1 METCGG
7 AHHWGRVLAAMG
19 HEVKLIPAQY
29 VKPYVKSNKND
40 AADAEAICEA
50 AQRPQMR
57 FAVVKNEDIQ
67 AMLCLHRTRRLLVK
81 QRTQMINSL
90 RGQCTEF
97 GLIGA
102 RNRTGL
108 AKLLDII
115 RDDDD
120 ARLPATARVALRMFL
135 EILDHTGQKIAEL
148 EKELGKWHRGNA
160 QSRRL
165 ETIPGIGP
173 LTATALVAALGDGA
187 QFRNGRQFSAS
198 LGLVP
203 RQEGTGGKVKL
214 GRISKRGDAYLRS
227 NLVHGAR
234 SAMHWQ
240 LRRGGPGAPRLKAR
254 VDEKSFNRVAV
265 AVANRNARIAW
276 AMVRRGESYQRG
288 YAEKRAA

>member
-1 METCGG
+1 MNEISTVGFDLGKRFFQVRCADERGTCMLNRKLRRDQVEAFFDRLPRCLIAMETCGG
-7 AHHWGRVLAAMG
+7 AHHWGRVLRAMG

-50 AQRPQMR
+50 AQRPGMR
-57 FAVVKNEDIQ
+57 FAAVKTEEIQ
-67 AMLCLHRTRRLLVK
+67 AMLSLHRTRRLLIK
-81 QRTQMINSL
+81 QRTQMVNSL

-97 GLIGA
+97 GLIAA

-120 ARLPATARVALRMFL
+120 DRLPQTARVALGMFVEML
-135 EILDHTGQKIAEL
+135 NHTSDKIAEL
-148 EKELGKWHRGNA
+148 ERELRKWHRGNA

-165 ETIPGIGP
+165 EAIPGIGP
-173 LTATALVAALGDGA
+173 LTATALVAALGDA
-187 QFRNGRQFSAS
+187 VQFRNGRQFSAS

-203 RQEGTGGKVKL
+203 RQNGTGGRIKL
-214 GRISKRGDAYLRS
+214 GGISKRGDSYLRS

-234 SAMHWQ
+234 SAM
-240 LRRGGPGAPRLKAR
+240 
-254 VDEKSFNRVAV
+254 
-265 AVANRNARIAW
+265 
-276 AMVRRGESYQRG
+276 
-288 YAEKRAA
+288 